1 MQSSFG
7 PTGTAV
13 IGAETRKTKMA
24 HRGLEAS
31 PAGEFDQT
39 IRSRINHKTQSSRHI
54 LNIIQLYSYER
65 GIVGDLSEP
74 WLMLKRL
81 VDLVLGSAARA
92 AVHWSDAEA
101 ALFLLRGR
109 PPRWLK
115 VPRDDAARAVVVAE
129 AGRLAK
135 RAGYPQVLAL

>member
-1 MQSSFG
+1 
-7 PTGTAV
+7 
-13 IGAETRKTKMA
+13 
-24 HRGLEAS
+24 
-31 PAGEFDQT
+31 
-39 IRSRINHKTQSSRHI
+39 
-54 LNIIQLYSYER
+54 
-65 GIVGDLSEP
+65 
-74 WLMLKRL
+74 MLKRL

-115 VPRDDAARAVVVAE
+115 APRDDAARAVVAE
-129 AGRLAK
+129 AGHLTR